1 MKNCTEQCK
10 LYKLCTATVCDIY
23 IYVFLFQSLVKV
35 AHARVSQD
43 GLAGVT
49 ELGDP
54 PSGIITRGM
63 LK

>member
-1 MKNCTEQCK
+1 VIN
-10 LYKLCTATVCDIY
+10 
-23 IYVFLFQSLVKV
+23 VFIFQSLVKV

-54 PSGIITRGM
+54 PSGVITRGM